1 MNQSEPING
10 NLNGLRLSNKT
21 NQPKKISLIQMKKIV
36 LLTILF
42 AFVQWGAQ
50 AQQDPQYTQY
60 MYNMNVINPA
70 YTTNDL
76 GMINLG
82 TLYRTQW
89 VSAVGG
95 PSTLTFF
102 GHVPIN
108 EKIETGISL
117 ISDKIG
123 DGALKE
129 TNLYVDFAYILK
141 LDDISD
147 LSLGLKAGFTN
158 FDTNFNGFQLPE
170 IQDDPAFNE
179 NLSKNLPNVGIGAFY
194 HRQNF
199 YAGLSIPNLLSTKH
213 IETTNGV
220 TSLGSEEMH
229 LFLTSGYVYELNHN
243 LKIKPSVL
251 AKMVKGAPLSI
262 DASLNVLFNSRF
274 EVGASYRLEDS
285 VSAMFNMLVLPS
297 LRIGY
302 AYDYTLSNLGDY
314 SSGSHEIFLLFDLD
328 LLGLNKGYDKSPR
341 FY

>member
-1 MNQSEPING
+1 MNQSK
-10 NLNGLRLSNKT
+10 NLSGLGLSNDT
-21 NQPKKISLIQMKKIV
+21 RHTRRNNQSKILSHLHMKKIV

-42 AFVQWGAQ
+42 AAVQWSVK

-82 TLYRTQW
+82 TLYRSQW

-141 LDDISD
+141 LGDISN

-158 FDTNFNGFQLPE
+158 FDTDFTDFQLPE
-170 IQDDPAFNE
+170 IQDDPAFND

-194 HRQNF
+194 NRQNF
-199 YAGLSIPNLLSTKH
+199 YAGLSIPNLLSNKH

-229 LFLTSGYVYELNHN
+229 LFFH
-243 LKIKPSVL
+243 
-251 AKMVKGAPLSI
+251 
-262 DASLNVLFNSRF
+262 
-274 EVGASYRLEDS
+274 RLC
-285 VSAMFNMLVLPS
+285 L
-297 LRIGY
+297 
-302 AYDYTLSNLGDY
+302 
-314 SSGSHEIFLLFDLD
+314 
-328 LLGLNKGYDKSPR
+328 
-341 FY
+341 